1 MRRIILVLTSVVG
14 LLIPILATAQGTLQL
29 SNLGQTPVGGAATG
43 SDSWN
48 AQGFFTG
55 ANPNGY
61 IGYTLNSVE
70 LLMDPGLGSPSG
82 FTVSIH
88 DLAVSGNPYDPYLP
102 PGSSLGSL
110 SGPDPSAGGVFTYT
124 ASGITLLPSTRYY
137 VVATSATPVANG
149 AYYWSS
155 AASTLTSPWALQ
167 YPAFIY
173 SSSNGSDW
181 DFARGITFQL
191 AIYAT
196 PVPEPST
203 LALAGLGLAALSFW
217 RFRQRK

>member
-1 MRRIILVLTSVVG
+1 MEKIRHAIVSLVG

-29 SNLGQTPVGGAATG
+29 SNLGQTPVGSAAIG
-43 SDSWN
+43 SDSWL

-55 ANPNGY
+55 PNTNGY
-61 IGYTLNSVE
+61 TGYTLNSVE
-70 LLMDPGLGSPSG
+70 LLMDPGSGSPSG
-82 FTVSIH
+82 FTVSIY
-88 DLAVSGNPYDPYLP
+88 DNPVVSGNPYLP

-124 ASGITLLPSTRYY
+124 ASSVTLLPFTKYY
-137 VVATSATPVANG
+137 VVVTSTTPVANG
-149 AYYWSS
+149 AYSWRS
-155 AASTLTSPWALQ
+155 ATSTLTSPWRL
-167 YPAFIY
+167 PFPTFIY

-181 DFARGITFQL
+181 DFARGYTFQL

-203 LALAGLGLAALSFW
+203 LALAGLGLAASSFW